1 MIGMLAEA
9 AFIFMKIIL
18 KKQNS
23 VLRTT
28 GREQAVSSG
37 WVKTTSL
44 WVQSGPQVLLQG
56 PLGRR
61 GSDDSWNW
69 HMGV

>member
-1 MIGMLAEA
+1 MRGRVIRWL
-9 AFIFMKIIL
+9 
-18 KKQNS
+18 
-23 VLRTT
+23 

-44 WVQSGPQVLLQG
+44 WVQNGPQVLLQG

-61 GSDDSWNW
+61 GSDESWNW
-69 HMGV
+69 HVEV